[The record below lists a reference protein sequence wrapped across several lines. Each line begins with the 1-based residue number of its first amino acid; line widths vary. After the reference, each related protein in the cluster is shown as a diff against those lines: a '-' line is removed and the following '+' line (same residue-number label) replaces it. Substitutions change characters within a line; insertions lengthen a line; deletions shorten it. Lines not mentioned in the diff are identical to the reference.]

1 MYKTSKLKS
10 SLCNHSDACIL
21 VSGTITVTRKGD
33 DAAARQ
39 AEDINKEVI
48 FKNCAP
54 FTESV
59 TETNNTRVHNAACIM
74 QCKCNADV

>member
-1 MYKTSKLKS
+1 ME
-10 SLCNHSDACIL
+10 
-21 VSGTITVTRKGD
+21 TIAGKRD

-39 AEDINKEVI
+39 AEDINKKII

-59 TETNNTRVHNAACIM
+59 TEINNTRVHNATCIM
-74 QCKCNADV
+74 QCKCNSDV